1 MSLKTRISWSPDL
14 LFPESVA
21 SRERVLIT
29 GAGGQLAA
37 AVTAEY
43 AGRAEV
49 LGLRHAELDIADASA
64 VQHQVDAFKPTLI
77 VNCAAYN
84 KVDQA
89 ETEPEIALTVNAFGT
104 RVLARAAAGATLVHY
119 STDFVFDGQASRP
132 YTEQDSPNPASV
144 YAASKL
150 LGEWFALEAP
160 RVFVLR
166 VASLFGGAAAKSS
179 VDRIVDA
186 LVEGREVKVFTDR
199 VASPSYV
206 FDVAAATRALVERG
220 EPGLYHCVGSGH
232 CTWHELALEA
242 ARLLGRDGDAR
253 LVPVAAADVPLPAAR
268 PRYAALSNAKLTSV
282 TPMPTW
288 RDALAR
294 YIKTKR
300 ST

>member
-1 MSLKTRISWSPDL
+1 
-14 LFPESVA
+14 LFTESVA
-21 SRERVLIT
+21 SRKRVLIT
-29 GAGGQLAA
+29 GAGAQLAA
-37 AVTAEY
+37 AVSAEY
-43 AGRAEV
+43 ASTAEILPV
-49 LGLRHAELDIADASA
+49 RHAELDITDAAA
-64 VQHQVDAFKPTLI
+64 VQHCVDAFKPTVI

-84 KVDQA
+84 QVDRA
-89 ETEPEIALTVNAFGT
+89 ETEPEIALTVNAFGV

-132 YTEQDSPNPASV
+132 YTEEDSPNPSSV

-160 RVFVLR
+160 RAFVLR
-166 VASLFGGAAAKSS
+166 VASLFGGAPAKSS

-186 LVEGREVKVFTDR
+186 LVEGREARVFTDR

-206 FDVAAATRALVERG
+206 FDVAVATRALVERG
-220 EPGLYHCVGSGH
+220 EPGLYHCVGSSH

-242 ARLLGRDGDAR
+242 ARLLGCDRDAR
-253 LVPVAAADVPLPAAR
+253 LVPMLFADATLPARR
-268 PRYAALSNAKLTSV
+268 PQYAALSNAKLTTV

-288 RDALAR
+288 RDALQR

-300 ST
+300 